1 MTIELVVGYI
11 AAALSL
17 TSFLMK
23 SMLPLRIAA
32 MASNVAFILYGYL
45 EWILPAL
52 ILHVILLPVNARR
65 AWEIRKLVRDIE
77 QAKAD
82 SPVAE
87 WLLPHMT
94 RRPAKA
100 GEVLWRKGD
109 TAEEML
115 YIHSGRVRLVEYDE
129 PLGPGVV
136 LGEIGLFSPERKR
149 TQSVTCETECELYS
163 LTSDAMHR
171 LYYQNPRLGFHIMRL
186 VVARLMRD
194 AKARE
199 ESRPGPIADAP
210 GA

>member
-1 MTIELVVGYI
+1 
-11 AAALSL
+11 
-17 TSFLMK
+17 MK

-52 ILHVILLPVNARR
+52 ILHAILLPVNARR
-65 AWEIRKLVRDIE
+65 AWEIHKLVQDIE

-94 RRPAKA
+94 RRLAKA

-129 PLGPGVV
+129 PLGAGVV
-136 LGEIGLFSPERKR
+136 LGEIGLFTPERKR

-199 ESRPGPIADAP
+199 ESRPVPAADAP